1 MDAKK
6 LISLINNEF
15 FDQLNG
21 KEVKEGDSLFRSS
34 RLDSLMLVRLISLL
48 EESYD
53 IQISPRE
60 IVPANFDTAGNIL
73 NFLKIK
79 RSMA

>member
-1 MDAKK
+1 MDVKK

-15 FDQLNG
+15 FEQLKG
-21 KEVKEGDSLFRSS
+21 KEVKEDDSLFRSS
-34 RLDSLMLVRLISLL
+34 LLDSVMLVALISLL

-53 IQISPRE
+53 IQVSPRE

-73 NFLKIK
+73 NFLKSK
-79 RSMA
+79 RNTT

>member
-1 MDAKK
+1 MDLEK

-15 FDQLNG
+15 LDQLNG
-21 KEVKEGDSLFRSS
+21 EEVKEGDSLFRSS

-60 IVPANFDTAGNIL
+60 IVPANFDTAENIL